1 MIKEIKNKMDFDE
14 LLTESDPN
22 INLVRDYLENGKLYG
37 YFVNDE
43 PVSFIAVEIL
53 DGEVEIKNILTLVA
67 YRGCGYA
74 KALNENVDKAVTE
87 NLIKYVEDIY
97 SAYDTFL
104 IGTANSSLEN
114 ITFYTRLGYVYSH
127 SIENFFLDYYPKE
140 IIENEMQATDLMYFK
155 KSRKG
160 LN

>member
-43 PVSFIAVEIL
+43 PVSFIVVEII
-53 DGEVEIKNILTLVA
+53 DGEVEIKNILT
-67 YRGCGYA
+67 
-74 KALNENVDKAVTE
+74 
-87 NLIKYVEDIY
+87 LIKYVEDIY

-127 SIENFFLDYYPKE
+127 RIENFFLDYYPKE
-140 IIENEMQATDLMYFK
+140 IIENEMQATDLLYFK
-155 KSRKG
+155 KSKKG